1 MSEVPPAPSPRP
13 RRTRWILLGVMAA
26 LWAGAAGAV
35 IVATRREDAE
45 ATGAFT
51 PSAHADLTQLRY
63 VIGDLPEGYSSRMGV
78 SAEAAVPP
86 SPADAPLSAP
96 SAAYATP
103 DDPSAPRVWVTASD
117 EALEPGFVYLD
128 QTTGVVESQF
138 DGRRAAC
145 GNFEVLAD
153 LDVGPE
159 QVWCYIDA
167 EPEMVM
173 LRSEGLGIED
183 TVAMLQ
189 GLQFEG
195 EEPRLDPAVLPE
207 GMELIDAYGAAG
219 PDQYATSLARYAGPC
234 TTNLSLVI
242 AWDDEMDLATA
253 RLESREWTIVDIG
266 GEPGH
271 LSVGG
276 RNASTLVWEADGRAF
291 QLSAMSDGE
300 VDLLAI
306 ANSVHAAT
314 PEEWAALNVQ
324 QPAPTLP
331 ALSSSAATDTVDAL
345 QVTEELGTGG
355 GTVQLQSAI
364 GDSGVATVAWDDD
377 RAIVTTGAGEEIWA
391 CAVPMTVRIVPIDSE
406 IVDGELRAHG
416 AMATVIG
423 HGPRYLDVTSTDG
436 TVVHTELVPM
446 PGSTDAH
453 IALVEL
459 PDGLVAAAQVTDTL
473 GTVIRTL

>member
-1 MSEVPPAPSPRP
+1 MSELPPARSPRP
-13 RRTRWILLGVMAA
+13 HHARCISLGVVVAI
-26 LWAGAAGAV
+26 WVGAAVAV
-35 IVATRREDAE
+35 IVVTRRDDAV
-45 ATGAFT
+45 AVGSFT
-51 PSAHADLTQLRY
+51 PSTHTDLTLLRY
-63 VIGDLPEGYSSRMGV
+63 VIGDLPVGFQARSAV

-86 SPADAPLSAP
+86 STKDTPMAAP
-96 SAAYATP
+96 SADYATP
-103 DDPSAPRVWVTASD
+103 DDPTAPRVWLSASD

-128 QTTGVVESQF
+128 QTTGVVESEF
-138 DGRRAAC
+138 EGRRAAC
-145 GNFEVLAD
+145 GNFEALAD
-153 LDVGPE
+153 LDVGPA
-159 QVWCYIDA
+159 QVWCYVDS
-167 EPEMVM
+167 EPEMAM
-173 LRSEGLGIED
+173 LSSEGMSIED

-189 GLQFEG
+189 GLLFEG
-195 EEPRLDPAVLPE
+195 DSPRLDPAVLPD
-207 GMELIDAYGAAG
+207 GMELVDTYGEEG
-219 PDQYATSLARYAGPC
+219 PAQYATSRVQYVGPC

-242 AWDDEMDLATA
+242 AWDDEMDLSNA
-253 RLESREWTIVDIG
+253 RLESRDWTVVDVA
-266 GEPGH
+266 GEPGY

-276 RNASTLVWEADGRAF
+276 RNASALVWEADGRAF

-306 ANSVHAAT
+306 ARSVHAAT
-314 PEEWAALNVQ
+314 PEEWAALNAAR
-324 QPAPTLP
+324 PAPTLP
-331 ALSSSAATDTVDAL
+331 VMSPLAVTDAADAL
-345 QVTEELGTGG
+345 QVTEEVGASG
-355 GTVQLQSAI
+355 GTVQMQSAI

-377 RAIVTTGAGEEIWA
+377 RAIVTTAAGENIWA
-391 CAVPMTVRIVPIDSE
+391 CAVAMTVRIVPIDSS

-473 GTVIRTL
+473 GKVLLTL

>member
-1 MSEVPPAPSPRP
+1 MSELPPAPSPRP
-13 RRTRWILLGVMAA
+13 RRTRWILLGVVAA
-26 LWAGAAGAV
+26 IWAGAAGAV
-35 IVATRREDAE
+35 IVATRRDDA
-45 ATGAFT
+45 AAAGSFT
-51 PSAHADLTQLRY
+51 PSTHAGLTQLRY
-63 VIGDLPEGYSSRMGV
+63 VIGDLPEGYSSRMAV
-78 SAEAAVPP
+78 SAESAVPP
-86 SPADAPLSAP
+86 STEDVPLSAP

-103 DDPSAPRVWVTASD
+103 DDPSAPRLWVFAGD

-145 GNFEVLAD
+145 GNFEALAD

-159 QVWCYIDA
+159 QVWCYVDA

-173 LRSEGLGIED
+173 LRSEGLDIED

-195 EEPRLDPAVLPE
+195 DSPRLDPAVLPE
-207 GMELIDAYGAAG
+207 GMQLIDAYGAAG
-219 PDQYATSLARYAGPC
+219 PDQYATSLVRYSGPC
-234 TTNLSLVI
+234 TSNLSLVI

-253 RLESREWTIVDIG
+253 RLGSREWTIVDIA
-266 GEPGH
+266 GEPGYF
-271 LSVGG
+271 SAAG
-276 RNASTLVWEADGRAF
+276 TLVWEADGRAF
-291 QLSAMSDGE
+291 QLTAMSDGE
-300 VDLLAI
+300 VDLVAI
-306 ANSVHAAT
+306 ARSVRAAS
-314 PEEWAALNVQ
+314 PEEWAALSVQ

-331 ALSSSAATDTVDAL
+331 ALSPSAVADTVDAL
-345 QVTEELGTGG
+345 QATEEIGNSG
-355 GTVQLQSAI
+355 GTVQMQSAL

-377 RAIVTTGAGEEIWA
+377 RAIVTTANGEEIWA
-391 CAVPMTVRIVPIDSE
+391 CAVPMEVRIVPIDSE

-436 TVVHTELVPM
+436 TVVRTELVHV

-473 GTVIRTL
+473 GKVMRTL